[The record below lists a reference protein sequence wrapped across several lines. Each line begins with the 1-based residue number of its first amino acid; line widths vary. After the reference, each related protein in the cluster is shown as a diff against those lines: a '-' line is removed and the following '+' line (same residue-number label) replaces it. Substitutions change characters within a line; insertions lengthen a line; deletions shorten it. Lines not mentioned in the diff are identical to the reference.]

1 MLSGRRSGAQKVM
14 AEIPTTGPSY
24 VADMR
29 AEAQLRRDE
38 AATQSG
44 HQQEWTLSRAA
55 FFDACADEEDRR
67 DDR

>member
-1 MLSGRRSGAQKVM
+1 MTVQK
-14 AEIPTTGPSY
+14 ENPSRQTTDPSY